1 MSQRLL
7 VTGADGQL
15 GRRVVEILLE
25 RNVTGHAPTSV
36 RDFLAVHREVFLSP
50 ATEDDA

>member
-7 VTGADGQL
+7 VTGAAGHL

-25 RNVTGHAPTSV
+25 KHVGHIVATTRDPSNTTPMTSNRYV
-36 RDFLAVHREVFLSP
+36 RSP
-50 ATEDDA
+50 AP